1 MSRRSHRARGRGAVA
16 RDAHR
21 ARLRER
27 FRTTEL
33 NLVPLVDTFVSI
45 VFFALTAATVG
56 ELTPVARGVT
66 LPISRV
72 GADAL
77 QELTIGVSGSGVT
90 VGTRL
95 VVEPGAMPIP
105 AEERDGA
112 RRELPALGVALR
124 AAADSIRGARG
135 LPGRAP
141 VPVPLAIH
149 GDRATRYATLARV
162 MHTARLAGFVQLTLQ
177 VAREDEG
184 AP

>member
-1 MSRRSHRARGRGAVA
+1 VTRDAHRARGRGAVA
-16 RDAHR
+16 RAAHR
-21 ARLRER
+21 TRLRER

-66 LPISRV
+66 LPTSRV

-77 QELTIGVSGSGVT
+77 QELTVGVSGSGVT

-95 VVEPGAMPIP
+95 VVAPGAVE
-105 AEERDGA
+105 AAAAADEA
-112 RRELPALGVALR
+112 RGELPALGVALR
-124 AAADSIRGARG
+124 AVADSIREARR
-135 LPGRAP
+135 LPRGAP

-177 VAREDEG
+177 VARDDE
-184 AP
+184 ATP

>member
-1 MSRRSHRARGRGAVA
+1 MTRDAHRARGRGAAA
-16 RDAHR
+16 RAAHR
-21 ARLRER
+21 TRLRER

-66 LPISRV
+66 LPTSRV

-77 QELTIGVSGSGVT
+77 QELTVGVSSSGVT

-95 VVEPGAMPIP
+95 VVAPGAVDAPTD
-105 AEERDGA
+105 DGDDA

-124 AAADSIRGARG
+124 AVADSIREARRLRAG
-135 LPGRAP
+135 AP

-177 VAREDEG
+177 VTREDEA